1 MAGCI
6 RLIDHKKTEIVE
18 FDSSRF
24 QLAES
29 RDFIELIPV
38 GDNEDLH
45 HKYYKP
51 YWQVLEVRDDQQ

>member
-6 RLIDHKKTEIVE
+6 RLIDHKKTEILE

-29 RDFIELIPV
+29 RDVIELLPV
-38 GDNEDLH
+38 YDNEDLH
-45 HKYYKP
+45 YKYYKP
-51 YWQVLEVRDDQQ
+51 YWQVLEVKDE